1 MDDRSLHFA
10 QPLWLA
16 AGALFVVLGFVAFL
30 RADRRRRADLDKL
43 AHPRFHSRL
52 VAGWSPALRWTRR
65 SFWLAAVF
73 LLAAAAARPQFGYD
87 WREVKRRGID
97 ILFALDTSR
106 SMLAENL
113 TPNRLERA
121 RLGILD
127 FVEQLQGDRVGL
139 VPFAGTAFALCPLTL
154 DYNAFRESLNTVNT
168 ELIPQQ
174 GTDLASAIHEA
185 ERLFDAEENN
195 HRFLVLIT
203 DGEDLEGE
211 ALEAAEAAAKNGTT
225 IHTVGVGAA
234 DGQTIP
240 VRDRF
245 GRQQPLRDA
254 DGEVVKTKL
263 DAATLEKIA
272 AATDGLYVPLGR
284 GAEGLDAIYQKRLAV
299 APKSELAQQLEKVP
313 LERFQWPLGLA
324 IALLVIQAVLG
335 ERKPQRAKAV
345 LASVA
350 RRVRPAAAVALAL
363 ATVSL
368 SRGADAVGNYNEGTA
383 DYDNGEFESAVEK
396 LEASLQTPDLGLQQ
410 KAYYN
415 LGNSLYRIGQANQSQ
430 DPKQTIERWEK
441 SVKAYEDA
449 LALDPDDADAEFNR
463 DFVKRKLDEL
473 KQQQEQKNDQKQ
485 DQQNEKNDEQ
495 QKQED
500 QKDQQQGDQQDQ
512 QQGDPQDQENQ
523 QGDQKQDSE
532 SDESQQQGGQ
542 NDDESSESGE
552 SKEPSGSEGE
562 TKDEAGKEGGQAG
575 AEEDEGMKGQEERQ
589 QQQAAEPAGETGEAE
604 ASEESESSAVT
615 GAREP
620 GEMSREEAL
629 RLLRSLGNDERVV
642 VPVPLSERNRERQQ
656 SRGAKRKTW

>member
-43 AHPRFHSRL
+43 AHPRFHDRL

-65 SFWLAAVF
+65 GFWLAAVF
-73 LLAAAAARPQFGYD
+73 LLAAAAARPQYGYD

-106 SMLAENL
+106 SMLAEDL

-154 DYNAFRESLNTVNT
+154 DYNAFRESLNSVNT

-211 ALEAAEAAAKNGTT
+211 ALEAAKAAAKNGTT

-254 DGEVVKTKL
+254 DGEVVRTKL

-363 ATVSL
+363 ASASL
-368 SRGADAVGNYNEGTA
+368 ARGADAVRDYNQGTA
-383 DYDNGEFESAVEK
+383 DYDGGEFEKAVEK

-415 LGNSLYRIGQANQSQ
+415 LGNSLYRLGQANQSQ
-430 DPKQTIERWEK
+430 DPKQTMERWEK
-441 SVKAYEDA
+441 SVKAFEDA
-449 LALDPDDADAEFNR
+449 LALDADDADAEFNR

-473 KQQQEQKNDQKQ
+473 KQQQEQKNDQNQ

-500 QKDQQQGDQQDQ
+500 QQDQQQGDQQDQ
-512 QQGDPQDQENQ
+512 QQENQ

-532 SDESQQQGGQ
+532 SDESQQQGEP
-542 NDDESSESGE
+542 NDGESSESGE
-552 SKEPSGSEGE
+552 SKEQSGSEGG
-562 TKDEAGKEGGQAG
+562 KQDEAGKENEQAG

-589 QQQAAEPAGETGEAE
+589 QQQAAEPAGEAGEAK
-604 ASEESESSAVT
+604 ESNEGESSAVT
-615 GAREP
+615 EARKP
-620 GEMSREEAL
+620 GEMTREEAL

-656 SRGAKRKTW
+656 SRGSKRKTW